1 MIDAGA
7 PRLRRI
13 GLLQPVPDAE
23 LRALET
29 RCRWLR
35 YRAGAPILDRQSES
49 RDVLFV
55 VEGSV
60 RVVDYSL
67 AGREIVY
74 AVIGPGGH
82 FGELSAIDGR
92 TRSAVVI
99 AVEDCLLAALVP
111 EAFEALL
118 RRHPDVALGL
128 LRALVAIIRNTDERI
143 TELSTLGA
151 VQRVG
156 RELLRL
162 AAPDPAMPEA
172 WSIAPLPTQQGI
184 ASRAGTTRETVART
198 LAQLAAD
205 GVVER
210 RGKALRIPD
219 RRRLE
224 ALIERLPPAAD
235 GPAGG

>member
-1 MIDAGA
+1 M
-7 PRLRRI
+7 
-13 GLLQPVPDAE
+13 
-23 LRALET
+23 
-29 RCRWLR
+29 
-35 YRAGAPILDRQSES
+35 
-49 RDVLFV
+49 
-55 VEGSV
+55 
-60 RVVDYSL
+60 
-67 AGREIVY
+67 
-74 AVIGPGGH
+74 
-82 FGELSAIDGR
+82 
-92 TRSAVVI
+92 I

-143 TELSTLGA
+143 TEISTLGA

-162 AAPDPAMPEA
+162 AGPDPAMPEA

-224 ALIERLPPAAD
+224 ALDRRASGRGRWAGRRVRALGCFDPGVCRVSRVPRSEPVRSALAQVLCPPCAGASAPRSPTPHRGSRRSNPRAGPTIGSTATGSTPD
-235 GPAGG
+235 RPGPA